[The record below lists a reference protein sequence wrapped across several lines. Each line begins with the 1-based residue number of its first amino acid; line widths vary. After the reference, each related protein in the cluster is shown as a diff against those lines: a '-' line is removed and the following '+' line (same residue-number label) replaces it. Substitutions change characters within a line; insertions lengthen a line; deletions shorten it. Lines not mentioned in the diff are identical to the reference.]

1 MLKLVELTKKNF
13 GEKCNKEDFL
23 DESYFELDYEGYG
36 KFYEVRN
43 LSGKSE
49 VKNFRFNMFELV
61 HIVSILDREVP
72 FKDYKSACDGEVWVI
87 KYYDRKGK
95 LLKVFEGYMYGKRLE
110 EIFNALYLK
119 VKE

>member
-1 MLKLVELTKKNF
+1 MLKMLEL
-13 GEKCNKEDFL
+13 EKHNCGMVCSKEDFWETCNFEL
-23 DESYFELDYEGYG
+23 NYDGNGLYFEN
-36 KFYEVRN
+36 RN

-72 FKDYKSACDGEVWVI
+72 FKDYKSACDGETWII

-95 LLKVFEGYMYGKRLE
+95 LLKTFEGYMYGKRLE